1 MMNHGGSR
9 PLNKRWLT
17 SFRKE
22 KKLEDYLLV
31 GEPLVQW
38 LAQKG
43 VWKKLLVRCT
53 AIECLAVFKHAK
65 LRRRLNVVIRGK
77 GGEFNNF
84 TESLGEMIFLTDRL
98 GAADYA
104 ALAFPVSMKTLIVSQ
119 AQNMPANWKKLGKTF
134 NASHVF
140 FVSENQ
146 PVVVEEITWEAVLK
160 QKV

>member
-1 MMNHGGSR
+1 MMNQGGMR

-38 LAQKG
+38 LGQKG
-43 VWKKLLVRCT
+43 VWRKLLVRCT

-65 LRRRLNVVIRGK
+65 LKRRLNVVIRGK

-84 TESLGEMIFLTDRL
+84 TESLGELVFLTDRL
-98 GAADYA
+98 TAADNV
-104 ALAFPVSMKTLIVSQ
+104 ALAFPASMRTLIVSQ
-119 AQNMPANWKKLGKTF
+119 AQNMPINWKKLGKTF
-134 NASHVF
+134 RATHAF
-140 FVSENQ
+140 FVSESQ
-146 PVVVEEITWEAVLK
+146 PVAVEELSWDAVLK